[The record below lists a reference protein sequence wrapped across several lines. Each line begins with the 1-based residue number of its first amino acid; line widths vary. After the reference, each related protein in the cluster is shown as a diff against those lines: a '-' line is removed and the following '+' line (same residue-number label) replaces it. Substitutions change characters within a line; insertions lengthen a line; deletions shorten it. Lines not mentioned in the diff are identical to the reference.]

1 MISKN
6 ELTKK
11 LLVQLNLPTDE
22 KTFRKYKTRW
32 WMNSRTTNEKS
43 FRLTEEGFGT
53 LSEKLEISSYEISL
67 LEDTEW
73 TTQLILHL
81 DKMLETP
88 YFIQK
93 NSLIVFREKTAVELI
108 LFGGNLQKYF
118 VSKIKSQK
126 NNTES
131 S

>member
-11 LLVQLNLPTDE
+11 LLIQLNLPTDE

>member
-1 MISKN
+1 
-6 ELTKK
+6 
-11 LLVQLNLPTDE
+11 
-22 KTFRKYKTRW
+22 
-32 WMNSRTTNEKS
+32 MNSRTTNEKS